1 MISLLDILSIIVAL
15 VICCYG
21 IYGHVR
27 LWSVGKKEERGRS
40 FGEGIWSAVRY
51 GVVQKYFFRESYP
64 GIMHLFIVVGFCI
77 PLAVVIIT
85 QCPIVRLPLTF
96 GTYFSCAL
104 DIIGLCALIGCLL
117 AMVRRYVLRP
127 DRLDNTP
134 DDAVALILVS
144 ALFLL
149 GFVIEG
155 FRIGITNPPN
165 ALWTPVGLLASKI
178 LSAIGLMGERSAPFL
193 HHLTWRVHF
202 FLVLGLV
209 AYLPYSKLFHL
220 VSSTLNI
227 FLRSTGPKGELTPIT
242 DFETAETFGV
252 TTINEF
258 TWKQLLDLDACTRCG
273 RCQDQC
279 PAYLSEKPLTP
290 KKLVQ
295 DLKNHLQHEGNIL
308 LGKKGT
314 AEGEQ
319 GLTPLIGNA
328 ITADE
333 LWSCTSCMAC
343 MEQCPVFV
351 EQIPKVVDLRRY
363 LVMMESSF
371 PSEVAGVF
379 RNMEVNSNPW
389 GIGLATRGDWAKPL
403 NVPIL
408 SEAEDKD
415 IDILYYVGC
424 SGSFDDRN
432 KKVAV
437 AFVQVLQAAGVR
449 FAILGAEEKCC
460 GDSARRMGN
469 EYLFQQLAQENIEAM
484 KKYGVKKI
492 VTTCPHG
499 YNIIK
504 NEYPQLGGTFE
515 VYHHSEFLAR
525 LIAEGRLP
533 LVNPVDQRITYHDSC
548 YLGRYNGLYSEPRT
562 VIKSIAGAGLVEMD
576 RTGERS
582 FCCGAGGGRM
592 WMEEHLGKRINHL
605 RFEDALKTKAGTIG
619 TACPFCLTMLDDATK
634 DKEME
639 ESIKVQDIT
648 ELIVQAL
655 EKKRYRTIM
664 VYE

>member
-1 MISLLDILSIIVAL
+1 MISLLDILSIIIAL

-27 LWSVGKKEERGRS
+27 LWSVGKKEARGRS

-85 QCPIVRLPLTF
+85 QCPLVRLPLTF

-117 AMVRRYVLRP
+117 AIVRRYVLRP

-295 DLKNHLQHEGNIL
+295 DLKNHLQREGNIL

-328 ITADE
+328 ISADE

-351 EQIPKVVDLRRY
+351 EQVPKVVDLRRY

-389 GIGLATRGDWAKPL
+389 GIGLASRGDWAKPL

-408 SEAEDKD
+408 SEAEDTD

-484 KKYGVKKI
+484 KKYGIKKI

-562 VIKSIAGAGLVEMD
+562 VINSIAGAGLVEMD

-634 DKEME
+634 DKEMG

-655 EKKRYRTIM
+655 GKRDTAP
-664 VYE
+664 

>member
-1 MISLLDILSIIVAL
+1 MISLLDIILIIATL

-21 IYGHVR
+21 IYKHVR
-27 LWSVGKKEERGRS
+27 LWGVGKQEVRGGPLVMR
-40 FGEGIWSAVRY
+40 IWSAIRY
-51 GVVQKYFFRESYP
+51 AFVQKHFFKESYP

-77 PLAVVIIT
+77 PLAVIAIT
-85 QCPIVRLPLTF
+85 QYRFSLPVTF
-96 GTYFSCAL
+96 GNVFSCAL
-104 DIIGLCALIGCLL
+104 DIIGLCALVGCLL
-117 AMVRRYVLRP
+117 ALVRRYLIKP
-127 DRLDNTP
+127 DRLDNKP
-134 DDAVALILVS
+134 DDLLVLILVF
-144 ALFLL
+144 AIFDL
-149 GFVIEG
+149 GFWIEG
-155 FRIGITNPPN
+155 FRIAITNPPN
-165 ALWTPVGLLASKI
+165 ALWTPVGLMSANI
-178 LSAIGLMGERSAPFL
+178 LSGLGLTGEGIGPFL
-193 HHLTWRVHF
+193 HHLTWRIHF
-202 FLVLGLV
+202 FLVLGLI
-209 AYLPYSKLFHL
+209 AYLPYSKLFHV
-220 VSSTLNI
+220 VSSTINI
-227 FLRSTGPKGELTPIT
+227 FLRSTGPKGELAPIT

-295 DLKNHLQHEGNIL
+295 DLKDHLEKESGIL
-308 LGKKGT
+308 LGGNGK
-314 AEGEQ
+314 EGEEQ
-319 GLTPLIGNA
+319 ALTPIIGGPV
-328 ITADE
+328 TADE

-389 GIGLATRGDWAKPL
+389 GIGLASRGDWAKEL
-403 NVPIL
+403 DVPIL
-408 SEAEDKD
+408 SEMEDQD
-415 IDILYYVGC
+415 IEILYYVGC

-432 KKVAV
+432 KKVAI
-437 AFVQVLQAAGVR
+437 AFANVLKTAGVR
-449 FAILGAEEKCC
+449 FGILGAEEKCC

-484 KKYGVKKI
+484 NKYGVKKI

-499 YNIIK
+499 YNILK
-504 NEYPQLGGTFE
+504 NEYPQLGGAFE
-515 VYHHSEFLAR
+515 VYHHSDYVAR
-525 LIAEGRLP
+525 LIAEGRLK
-533 LVNPVDQRITYHDSC
+533 LVNSLNQSITYHDSC
-548 YLGRYNGLYSEPRT
+548 YLGRYNGLYQEPRK
-562 VIKSIAGAGLVEMD
+562 VIQGIPGATLVEME
-576 RTGERS
+576 RNCERS

-605 RFEDALKTKAGTIG
+605 RFEDALNTKVNLIG

-639 ESIKVQDIT
+639 ESIKVKDIT
-648 ELIVQAL
+648 ELINEAL
-655 EKKRYRTIM
+655 EKKDTPT
-664 VYE
+664 

>member
-1 MISLLDILSIIVAL
+1 
-15 VICCYG
+15 
-21 IYGHVR
+21 
-27 LWSVGKKEERGRS
+27 
-40 FGEGIWSAVRY
+40 
-51 GVVQKYFFRESYP
+51 VQKYFFKESYP

-77 PLAVVIIT
+77 PLAVVVIT
-85 QCPIVRLPLTF
+85 QFPFVLPVTF
-96 GTYFSCAL
+96 GNIFSCAL
-104 DIIGLCALIGCLL
+104 DIIGLCALVGCVL
-117 AMVRRYVLRP
+117 AMVRRYLLKP
-127 DRLDNTP
+127 DRLDNKP
-134 DDAVALILVS
+134 DDALALILVS
-144 ALFLL
+144 AIFFL

-165 ALWTPVGLLASKI
+165 ALWTPVGLVTAKI
-178 LSAIGLMGERSAPFL
+178 LAAMGLAGEGIGPFL
-193 HHLTWRVHF
+193 HHLTWRIHF
-202 FLVLGLV
+202 FLVLGLI

-220 VSSTLNI
+220 ISSTLNI
-227 FLRSTGPKGELTPIT
+227 FLRSTGPKGELSPIT

-252 TTINEF
+252 TTVNEF

-295 DLKNHLQHEGNIL
+295 DLKDLLEKESGAL
-308 LGKKGT
+308 LGEKGK
-314 AEGEQ
+314 EGEEQ
-319 GLTPLIGNA
+319 ALTPIIGSA

-351 EQIPKVVDLRRY
+351 EQIPKMVDLRRY

-389 GIGLATRGDWAKPL
+389 GIGLASRGDWAKSL
-403 NVPIL
+403 DVNIL
-408 SEAEDKD
+408 SESEDKD
-415 IDILYYVGC
+415 IEILYYVGC

-432 KKVAV
+432 KKVATS
-437 AFVQVLQAAGVR
+437 FVNVLNAAGVR
-449 FAILGAEEKCC
+449 FGILGAEEKCC

-484 KKYGVKKI
+484 KKYGIKKI

-504 NEYPQLGGTFE
+504 NEYPQLGGDFE
-515 VYHHSEFLAR
+515 VYHHTDYIAR
-525 LIAEGRLP
+525 LIAEGRLK
-533 LVNPVDQRITYHDSC
+533 LVNSVNQTVTYHDSC
-548 YLGRYNGLYSEPRT
+548 YLGRYNGLYEEPRK
-562 VIKSIAGAGLVEMD
+562 VIQSISGTKLVEME
-576 RTGERS
+576 RNCERS

-605 RFEDALKTKAGTIG
+605 RFEDAVITKSPMIG

-639 ESIKVQDIT
+639 ESIKVKDVT
-648 ELIVQAL
+648 ELIEEAL
-655 EKKRYRTIM
+655 EKKDIPT
-664 VYE
+664 

>member
-27 LWSVGKKEERGRS
+27 LWFIGKKEEERGRS

-51 GVVQKYFFRESYP
+51 GVVQKYFSRESYP
-64 GIMHLFIVVGFCI
+64 GIMHLFIVIGFCI

-85 QCPIVRLPLTF
+85 QCPIALLPLTF

-117 AMVRRYVLRP
+117 AIVRRYVLRP

-178 LSAIGLMGERSAPFL
+178 LSAVGLMGEETAPFL

-252 TTINEF
+252 TTIYEF

-295 DLKNHLQHEGNIL
+295 DLKNHLQNEGNIL
-308 LGKKGT
+308 LGKKGE

-319 GLTPLIGNA
+319 GCTPLIGSA

-389 GIGLATRGDWAKPL
+389 GIGLASRGDWAKSL

-515 VYHHSEFLAR
+515 VFHHSEFLAR

-548 YLGRYNGLYSEPRT
+548 YLGRYNGLYSDPRK
-562 VIKSIAGAGLVEMD
+562 VITSIAGAGLVEMD

-655 EKKRYRTIM
+655 GKKDTAS
-664 VYE
+664 

>member
-1 MISLLDILSIIVAL
+1 
-15 VICCYG
+15 
-21 IYGHVR
+21 
-27 LWSVGKKEERGRS
+27 VGLT
-40 FGEGIWSAVRY
+40 GEGI
-51 GVVQKYFFRESYP
+51 G
-64 GIMHLFIVVGFCI
+64 
-77 PLAVVIIT
+77 
-85 QCPIVRLPLTF
+85 
-96 GTYFSCAL
+96 
-104 DIIGLCALIGCLL
+104 
-117 AMVRRYVLRP
+117 
-127 DRLDNTP
+127 
-134 DDAVALILVS
+134 
-144 ALFLL
+144 
-149 GFVIEG
+149 
-155 FRIGITNPPN
+155 
-165 ALWTPVGLLASKI
+165 
-178 LSAIGLMGERSAPFL
+178 PFL
-193 HHLTWRVHF
+193 HHLTWRIHF
-202 FLVLGLV
+202 FLVLGLI

-220 VSSTLNI
+220 VSSTINI
-227 FLRSTGPKGELTPIT
+227 FLRSTGPKGELAPIT

-295 DLKNHLQHEGNIL
+295 DLKDHLQKESGIL
-308 LGKKGT
+308 LGENGK
-314 AEGEQ
+314 EGEEQ
-319 GLTPLIGNA
+319 ALTPIIGSA
-328 ITADE
+328 VTADE

-389 GIGLATRGDWAKPL
+389 GIGLASRGDWAKAL
-403 NVPIL
+403 DVPIL
-408 SEAEDKD
+408 SEMEDKD
-415 IDILYYVGC
+415 IEILYYVGC

-432 KKVAV
+432 KKVAI
-437 AFVQVLQAAGVR
+437 AFANVLKVAGVR
-449 FAILGAEEKCC
+449 FGILGAEEKCC

-484 KKYGVKKI
+484 NKYGVKKI

-499 YNIIK
+499 YNILK

-515 VYHHSEFLAR
+515 VYHHSDYIAR
-525 LIAEGRLP
+525 LIAEGRLK
-533 LVNPVDQRITYHDSC
+533 LVNSLNQSITFHDSC
-548 YLGRYNGLYSEPRT
+548 YLGRYNGLYQEPRK
-562 VIKSIAGAGLVEMD
+562 VIKDIPGTTLVEME
-576 RTGERS
+576 RNCERS

-592 WMEEHLGKRINHL
+592 WMEEHLGKRINHV
-605 RFEDALKTKAGTIG
+605 RFEDALNTKVDLIG

-639 ESIKVQDIT
+639 ESIKVKDIT
-648 ELIVQAL
+648 ELINEAL
-655 EKKRYRTIM
+655 EKKDTPT
-664 VYE
+664 

>member
-15 VICCYG
+15 AICCYG

-27 LWSVGKKEERGRS
+27 LWSVGQKEERGLS
-40 FGEGIWSAVRY
+40 FGGGIWSAVRY

-64 GIMHLFIVVGFCI
+64 GIMHLFIVVGFCV

-85 QCPIVRLPLTF
+85 QCPFFALPLTF
-96 GTYFSCAL
+96 GSYFSCAL

-117 AMVRRYVLRP
+117 AIVRRYVLKP

-134 DDAVALILVS
+134 DDALALILVT

-165 ALWTPVGLLASKI
+165 AIWTPVGLLMAKL
-178 LSAIGLMGERSAPFL
+178 LSAIGLMGEGSAPFL

-202 FLVLGLV
+202 FLLLGLV

-295 DLKNHLQHEGNIL
+295 DLKNHLQSEENIL
-308 LGKKGT
+308 LGKNGKV
-314 AEGEQ
+314 EQ
-319 GLTPLIGNA
+319 GLTPLIGSA

-389 GIGLATRGDWAKPL
+389 GIGLASRGDWAKSL

-415 IDILYYVGC
+415 IDLLYYVGC

-484 KKYGVKKI
+484 NKYGVKKI

-515 VYHHSEFLAR
+515 VYHHSEFIAR

-548 YLGRYNGLYSEPRT
+548 YLGRYNGLYSEPRK
-562 VIKSIAGAGLVEMD
+562 VIASIAGAGLVEMD

-655 EKKRYRTIM
+655 GKKDTAS
-664 VYE
+664 

>member
-1 MISLLDILSIIVAL
+1 
-15 VICCYG
+15 
-21 IYGHVR
+21 
-27 LWSVGKKEERGRS
+27 
-40 FGEGIWSAVRY
+40 
-51 GVVQKYFFRESYP
+51 
-64 GIMHLFIVVGFCI
+64 
-77 PLAVVIIT
+77 
-85 QCPIVRLPLTF
+85 
-96 GTYFSCAL
+96 
-104 DIIGLCALIGCLL
+104 
-117 AMVRRYVLRP
+117 
-127 DRLDNTP
+127 
-134 DDAVALILVS
+134 
-144 ALFLL
+144 
-149 GFVIEG
+149 
-155 FRIGITNPPN
+155 
-165 ALWTPVGLLASKI
+165 
-178 LSAIGLMGERSAPFL
+178 
-193 HHLTWRVHF
+193 
-202 FLVLGLV
+202 LGLV

-258 TWKQLLDLDACTRCG
+258 SWKQLLDLDACTRCG

-295 DLKNHLQHEGNIL
+295 DLKNHLQSEENIL
-308 LGKKGT
+308 LGKNGK
-314 AEGEQ
+314 AEGKQ
-319 GLTPLIGNA
+319 GLTPLIGSA

-389 GIGLATRGDWAKPL
+389 GIGLASRGDWAKSL

-515 VYHHSEFLAR
+515 VYHHSEFIAR

-548 YLGRYNGLYSEPRT
+548 YLGRYNALYSEPRK
-562 VIKSIAGAGLVEMD
+562 VITSIPGAGLIEMD

-655 EKKRYRTIM
+655 GEKDTTP
-664 VYE
+664 

>member
-27 LWSVGKKEERGRS
+27 LWFIGKKEERGRS

-51 GVVQKYFFRESYP
+51 GLVQKYFFRESYP
-64 GIMHLFIVVGFCI
+64 GIMHLFIVVGFCV

-85 QCPIVRLPLTF
+85 QCPIVLLPLTV

-117 AMVRRYVLRP
+117 AIVRRYVLRP

-144 ALFLL
+144 VIFLL
-149 GFVIEG
+149 GFAIEG

-279 PAYLSEKPLTP
+279 PAYLSEKPLSP

-295 DLKNHLQHEGNIL
+295 DLKNHLEHEGSIL

-314 AEGEQ
+314 AEGER
-319 GLTPLIGNA
+319 GPTPLIGKA
-328 ITADE
+328 VTADE

-389 GIGLATRGDWAKPL
+389 GIGLASRGDWAKSL

-408 SEAEDKD
+408 SETEDKA

-432 KKVAV
+432 KKVAA

-484 KKYGVKKI
+484 KKYGVTKI

-533 LVNPVDQRITYHDSC
+533 LVHPVDQRITYHDSC
-548 YLGRYNGLYSEPRT
+548 YLGRYNGLYSDPRT
-562 VIKSIAGAGLVEMD
+562 VINSIAGAGLVEMD

-605 RFEDALKTKAGTIG
+605 RFEDALKTRAGTIG

-655 EKKRYRTIM
+655 EKRDTAP
-664 VYE
+664 

>member
-15 VICCYG
+15 AICCYG

-85 QCPIVRLPLTF
+85 QCPIVLLPLTF

-144 ALFLL
+144 VLFLL

-227 FLRSTGPKGELTPIT
+227 FLRSTGPKGELTSIT

-295 DLKNHLQHEGNIL
+295 DLKNHLQREGNML

-389 GIGLATRGDWAKPL
+389 GIGLASRGDWAKPL

-408 SEAEDKD
+408 SEAEGTD

-432 KKVAV
+432 KKVAA
-437 AFVQVLQAAGVR
+437 AFVKVLQAAGVR

-533 LVNPVDQRITYHDSC
+533 LVNPVEQRITYHDSC

-562 VIKSIAGAGLVEMD
+562 VINSIAGAGLVEMD

-634 DKEME
+634 DKEMG

-655 EKKRYRTIM
+655 GKRDTAP
-664 VYE
+664 

>member
-1 MISLLDILSIIVAL
+1 MISLLDILSIIAAL
-15 VICCYG
+15 AICCYG
-21 IYGHVR
+21 IYGHLR
-27 LWSVGKKEERGRS
+27 LWSVGKKEERGQS
-40 FGEGIWSAVRY
+40 LGEGIWSAVRY
-51 GVVQKYFFRESYP
+51 GVVQKYFFKESYP

-85 QCPIVRLPLTF
+85 QWPFALPLAF
-96 GTYFSCAL
+96 GSYFSCAL

-117 AMVRRYVLRP
+117 AIVRRYVLKP

-134 DDAVALILVS
+134 DDALVLILVT

-165 ALWTPVGLLASKI
+165 AIWTPVGLLMAKL
-178 LSAIGLMGERSAPFL
+178 LSAIGLMGEGSAPFL

-202 FLVLGLV
+202 FLLLGLV

-258 TWKQLLDLDACTRCG
+258 SWKQLLDLDACTRCG

-295 DLKNHLQHEGNIL
+295 DLKNHLQSEENIL
-308 LGKKGT
+308 LGKNGK
-314 AEGEQ
+314 AEGKQ
-319 GLTPLIGNA
+319 GLTPLIGSA

-371 PSEVAGVF
+371 PAEVAGVF

-389 GIGLATRGDWAKPL
+389 GIGLASRGDWAKSL

-515 VYHHSEFLAR
+515 VYHHSEFIAR

-548 YLGRYNGLYSEPRT
+548 YLGRYNALYSEPRK
-562 VIKSIAGAGLVEMD
+562 VITSIPGAGLIEMD

-655 EKKRYRTIM
+655 GEKDTTP
-664 VYE
+664 